1 MDKQLPNEVTAA
13 VSNILKFL
21 EKSEKDYMANIGKA
35 VNNTAPKEEEY
46 ENS

>member
-1 MDKQLPNEVTAA
+1 MDKQLPKEVAAA

-21 EKSEKDYMANIGKA
+21 EKTEKDYIANSNHS
-35 VNNTAPKEEEY
+35 VNNTRPKEEEY

>member
-1 MDKQLPNEVTAA
+1 MEKQLPNEVKGA

-21 EKSEKDYMANIGKA
+21 EKSEKDYIANTGKTA
-35 VNNTAPKEEEY
+35 NNAKPKEEEY

>member
-1 MDKQLPNEVTAA
+1 MDKQLPNEVSAA

-21 EKSEKDYMANIGKA
+21 EKSEKDYIANVGKA
-35 VNNTAPKEEEY
+35 AHNAAPKEEEY